1 MSRLSQQLSEI
12 NIELE
17 QMVSTKQTRLGA
29 NERLLDDLFTLEVI
43 THMFSIIRELPYRTA
58 TLQEVK
64 TALDLNFI
72 HDIFVLSVDQITQVC
87 QILKS
92 LGFETSPHFRDLWN
106 STSFRKRNGDTP
118 VIKTG
123 RDVPKLALQVRLA
136 DCIGVAVPSQVLHE
150 LSKPAGRFADLPP
163 NNATSA
169 AQSARTMPFDPAAI
183 SHMSKQDAEALR
195 ASLDNYLASFPPAQP

>member
-17 QMVSTKQTRLGA
+17 QMVSTKQTCLGA

-43 THMFSIIRELPYRTA
+43 THMFSIIRDLSYRTA

-64 TALDLNFI
+64 TALDLNFMD
-72 HDIFVLSVDQITQVC
+72 DIFVLSVDQITQVC

-106 STSFRKRNGDTP
+106 STSFRECNGDTP

-136 DCIGVAVPSQVLHE
+136 DCIGVAVP
-150 LSKPAGRFADLPP
+150 AI
-163 NNATSA
+163 A
-169 AQSARTMPFDPAAI
+169 APS
-183 SHMSKQDAEALR
+183 
-195 ASLDNYLASFPPAQP
+195 